1 MRGGLIPPR
10 IDLRTPA
17 DAGVRFS
24 GSMALDLQLSG
35 RSALVTGASSGIGQG
50 IALALAAEGVRV
62 GISARS
68 VDSLAETARMILAA
82 GGPAPVLLPA
92 DLTIPAEVDRLA
104 ADARRALPGLDILVS
119 NAGGSR
125 PMSDWTDEDI
135 WDEAFEFN
143 FTASRRLTHALL
155 DDVKASGHG
164 RVLVVT
170 GALMTKLVNAAS
182 PAKAALVSWAR
193 ALSFDIAP
201 TGATINCLSPG
212 KIESR
217 QIMERIHPT
226 EESRAKVI
234 AESIPIGRFGTPAEF
249 GFIAACLCSPRASYV
264 NGATIPIDGGMARLA

>member
-1 MRGGLIPPR
+1 M
-10 IDLRTPA
+10 
-17 DAGVRFS
+17 
-24 GSMALDLQLSG
+24 DLQLRG
-35 RSALVTGASSGIGQG
+35 RSALVTGASTGIGQG
-50 IALALAAEGVRV
+50 IAVALAAEGVHV
-62 GISARS
+62 AIAARS
-68 VDSLAETARMILAA
+68 IAALTGTTRLIAEA
-82 GGPAPVLLPA
+82 GGPKPVLLAA
-92 DLTIPAEVDRLA
+92 DFTIPSDIDRLA
-104 ADARRALPGLDILVS
+104 AEARKAMPGLDILVS

-125 PMSDWTDEDI
+125 PMTDWNDEDI

-143 FTASRRLTHALL
+143 FTASRRLTHALI

-182 PAKAALVSWAR
+182 PAKAALTSWAR

-201 TGATINCLSPG
+201 FGATINCLSPG

-217 QIMERIHPT
+217 QILERIHPT

-234 AESIPIGRFGTPAEF
+234 ADSIPIGRFGTPAEF
-249 GFIAACLCSPRASYV
+249 GFIAACLVSPRASYV